1 MLRREDRSMR
11 MSDYVDDV
19 MTVFD
24 KWRELVGL
32 SEQRASFYIFNGGSR
47 AASIRA
53 GTVNIGY
60 KTLDNAMQALS
71 DRWPPGHDR
80 DWPKASTGLRGPS
93 ISDQMRW
100 LRVELRLTCVIA

>member
-32 SEQRASFYIFNGGSR
+32 SETRASFYIFNGGSR
-47 AASIRA
+47 AGTFGPARQYRLQDARQCDASLVRPLA
-53 GTVNIGY
+53 AWT
-60 KTLDNAMQALS
+60 
-71 DRWPPGHDR
+71 
-80 DWPKASTGLRGPS
+80 
-93 ISDQMRW
+93 
-100 LRVELRLTCVIA
+100 

>member
-1 MLRREDRSMR
+1 MR

-32 SEQRASFYIFNGGSR
+32 GEQRASFYIFNGGSR

-80 DWPKASTGLRGPS
+80 DWPKGIDRPKRTV
-93 ISDQMRW
+93 DQRPNAMVAR
-100 LRVELRLTCVIA
+100 